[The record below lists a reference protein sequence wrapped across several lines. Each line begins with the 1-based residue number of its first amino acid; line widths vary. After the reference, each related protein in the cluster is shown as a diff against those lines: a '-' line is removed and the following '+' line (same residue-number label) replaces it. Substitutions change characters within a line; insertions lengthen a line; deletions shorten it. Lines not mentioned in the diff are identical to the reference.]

1 MIIVISCIFFFV
13 YMYEYYTQQLEVNDG
28 TRPSFFF
35 FACRQL
41 WWFCWWWWWGSASF
55 IHIYI
60 YILNIYRW
68 HAHISHVP
76 FFLLKWFKWVIT
88 VGIWTYVWNFV
99 HYSADFL
106 YAWLHSRLI
115 VSIHIY
121 FFVLFLLKQNSLEY
135 PALLKES
142 ESFVCININKN
153 KNRWILVDRYI
164 SIDIYLAIC
173 ILFVIILSSKERSFC
188 LFYLLKSIISFII
201 SPVAYFYHKDYKGK
215 KVTQTRSLVHI
226 FKSMM

>member
-1 MIIVISCIFFFV
+1 MYFLFRIYVRILYSTAGGQWWHSTIIFLLRMSTTMMILLMMMMRI
-13 YMYEYYTQQLEVNDG
+13 
-28 TRPSFFF
+28 
-35 FACRQL
+35 
-41 WWFCWWWWWGSASF
+41 SF
-55 IHIYI
+55 IHSYI